1 MRVPI
6 PHSLGREEARR
17 RLHSRSGDIAG
28 QFPGGIAG
36 VTVSWPHEDRMDLLV
51 KAMGKTVDAHVE
63 VGDSAVTVVIDLP
76 ASLAFFEPLVRGAVE
91 SKAQKLLT

>member
-28 QFPGGIAG
+28 LVPGGMAD
-36 VTVSWPHEDRMDLLV
+36 VTVNWPNKDRMELCV
-51 KAMGKTVDAHVE
+51 KAMGKTIDAHVE
-63 VGDSAVTVVIDLP
+63 VGDSAVMVVIDLP

>member
-1 MRVPI
+1 MRVPV

-17 RLHSRSGDIAG
+17 RLQARSGDIARLV
-28 QFPGGIAG
+28 PGGMAD
-36 VTVSWPHEDRMDLLV
+36 VTVNWPHEDRMELCV

-91 SKAQKLLT
+91 KNAQKLLS